1 MKRRISAAA
10 AVTAALLL
18 TAHSAAYGLF
28 CSDVTAPAMQES
40 SADLA
45 EISAKFEN
53 ALNAPE
59 TEPGTSEAETAE
71 SRSETAAE
79 LYAARMELYN
89 SFCSE
94 HSTMEYSLAEKLI
107 NYDLLLER
115 LKAGSELYSELKETA
130 TEMYGKYLVGECTK
144 AERDEAEKLRDDK
157 YYELQSLLF
166 DISALKSEIEA
177 QTGETL
183 SSDFDFSSAYLIT
196 DALKLSADELSDWG
210 SPGTIYVP
218 EGAEYSPEQSDFTA
232 QYNAAVQGYY
242 TLGEALRGYVSAAED
257 YESAAAGAKV
267 GTVSASEL
275 ERLRADLRRGT
286 AGSAAKKGGLR
297 RRPVETRPG
306 ERRSAD
312 LSQRSR
318 RRSDRSPSQRASR

>member
-71 SRSETAAE
+71 SSSETAAE

-94 HSTMEYSLAEKLI
+94 HSAMEYSLAEKLI

-115 LKAGSELYSELKETA
+115 LKAGSELYSEYKETA
-130 TEMYGKYLVGECTK
+130 AEMSGKYLVGECTK
-144 AERDEAEKLRDDK
+144 SERDEAEKLRDDK

-166 DISALKSEIEA
+166 DISALKTEIEA

-196 DALKLSADELSDWG
+196 DALKLSADDLSDWG

-232 QYNAAVQGYY
+232 QYNAAVPGVLY
-242 TLGEALRGYVSAAED
+242 ARRSAAW
-257 YESAAAGAKV
+257 
-267 GTVSASEL
+267 
-275 ERLRADLRRGT
+275 LRQRC
-286 AGSAAKKGGLR
+286 GGLR
-297 RRPVETRPG
+297 ERGRRSKGRHG
-306 ERRSAD
+306 ERVGA
-312 LSQRSR
+312 
-318 RRSDRSPSQRASR
+318 

>member
-89 SFCSE
+89 IFCSE
-94 HSTMEYSLAEKLI
+94 HSAMEYSLAEKLI

-130 TEMYGKYLVGECTK
+130 AEMSGKYLVGECTK

-210 SPGTIYVP
+210 SQERYTSRKARNIPRNRAILQRSTTRLFRGTIRSEKRCVATSALRRTTRARP
-218 EGAEYSPEQSDFTA
+218 PEQ
-232 QYNAAVQGYY
+232 
-242 TLGEALRGYVSAAED
+242 
-257 YESAAAGAKV
+257 
-267 GTVSASEL
+267 
-275 ERLRADLRRGT
+275 
-286 AGSAAKKGGLR
+286 
-297 RRPVETRPG
+297 
-306 ERRSAD
+306 RSA
-312 LSQRSR
+312 R
-318 RRSDRSPSQRASR
+318 

>member
-71 SRSETAAE
+71 SSSETAAE

-94 HSTMEYSLAEKLI
+94 HSAMEYSLAEKLI

-130 TEMYGKYLVGECTK
+130 AEMSGKYLVGECTK

-210 SPGTIYVP
+210 SRERYTSRKARNIPRNRAILQRSTTRL
-218 EGAEYSPEQSDFTA
+218 F
-232 QYNAAVQGYY
+232 QGYY

-297 RRPVETRPG
+297 RRPAETRPG